1 MSEWWVG
8 RQGANPV
15 GPVSMDTLVRGIVE
29 KKVPEDALVCR
40 VGAQEWRHIP
50 EVEEI
55 WELVHPEQ
63 EEHTNVTKRPWFA
76 DKPQEAPPELPELD
90 SDDES
95 TRILS
100 MPIMPMRTIDVESH
114 QKPAERAKLPAE
126 ALGKNVVVPRPQVPS
141 GTTAAVAAQ
150 KPAPAA
156 GAHAPKTGLRSAPGF
171 SAPGAT
177 HPVSTAAT
185 SGGAAAPAAPTTSV
199 AQAPGQGSR
208 GSISP
213 PRFGTERVSVRPAAA
228 APAATA
234 SPKEPIGSKV
244 PLGLKVAQPNA
255 SPALNASGQGHTAP
269 KPQGA
274 EPELEPDSSERPSVP
289 LVAVRPS
296 PIAAPQPAARAVPLQ
311 ASRPSMPTPPQVRPL
326 TPSENKPAAPPSAE
340 DAPIIVGHPRGP
352 VDYDDDT
359 VTVIAKS
366 PIGAQPSAADLVPL
380 RPQTSTRAVPPP
392 EPTPLMPTAIQNR
405 PAAAPKPARVTVR
418 EPTAPPAAV
427 RFSAT
432 TTQPSAVAM
441 PQAALPAS
449 SAPSIPPPPEVEPSD
464 LFDEDFEAP
473 PPAPPVGT
481 KASDDLS
488 QGSLR
493 PAAGTPAGPSVIV
506 THRPPS
512 MHDELLSQA
521 IPHIAE
527 ETRPA
532 LRSLRAPGTVQ
543 VSIGALIIGALIII
557 VVMLFVVLLLRGRN

>member
-15 GPVSMDTLVRGIVE
+15 GPVSTDTLVRGIVE

-40 VGAQEWRHIP
+40 VGEKEWQHIP
-50 EVEEI
+50 KVEEI

-76 DKPQEAPPELPELD
+76 DKPQDAPPPLPELD

-100 MPIMPMRTIDVESH
+100 MPIMPMRTIDVEP
-114 QKPAERAKLPAE
+114 QPKPAERTKVPAV
-126 ALGKNVVVPRPQVPS
+126 AAAAPAKNVVVPRPQVPS
-141 GTTAAVAAQ
+141 SNAPVVAAQ
-150 KPAPAA
+150 KPAPTA
-156 GAHAPKTGLRSAPGF
+156 GVHAPKTGLQSAPGF
-171 SAPGAT
+171 SAPGAA
-177 HPVSTAAT
+177 HAVSATAP
-185 SGGAAAPAAPTTSV
+185 SGAAATAAKTTGV
-199 AQAPGQGSR
+199 AQATGQGTR
-208 GSISP
+208 ASISP

-228 APAATA
+228 VGL
-234 SPKEPIGSKV
+234 KEPIGSKI
-244 PLGLKVAQPNA
+244 PLSPKVAQPNA
-255 SPALNASGQGHTAP
+255 VPTLNAPGQSHAAP
-269 KPQGA
+269 QSQVA

-296 PIAAPQPAARAVPLQ
+296 PIAAPQSAARAVPLQ

-326 TPSENKPAAPPSAE
+326 TPPEDKPAAPQPAE
-340 DAPIIVGHPRGP
+340 DVPVIVGHPRGP

-366 PIGAQPSAADLVPL
+366 PIGANPSAADLVPL
-380 RPQTSTRAVPPP
+380 RPQTSPRAVPPP
-392 EPTPLMPTAIQNR
+392 EPTPLM

-418 EPTAPPAAV
+418 EPTAPPPAA

-432 TTQPSAVAM
+432 TTQPSAV
-441 PQAALPAS
+441 LPAS
-449 SAPSIPPPPEVEPSD
+449 QPPSFPPPPEVEPSD
-464 LFDEDFEAP
+464 LFDEDYEAP
-473 PPAPPVGT
+473 PSAPQVGT
-481 KASDDLS
+481 KASDAVV
-488 QGSLR
+488 QGTLR

-512 MHDELLSQA
+512 MHDELLSHA
-521 IPHIAE
+521 IPHLAE

-543 VSIGALIIGALIII
+543 VSVGALIIGALAII
-557 VVMLFVVLLLRGRN
+557 VVMLLVVLLLR